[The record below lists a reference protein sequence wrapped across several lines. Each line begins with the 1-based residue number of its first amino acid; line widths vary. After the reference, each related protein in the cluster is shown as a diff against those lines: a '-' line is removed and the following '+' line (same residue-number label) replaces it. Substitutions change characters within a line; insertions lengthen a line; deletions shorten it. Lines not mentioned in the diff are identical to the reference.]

1 MDVKNSSSKEIIK
14 LNEDQVA
21 IASKAINEIFHGLK
35 FLKEEIPHLTKDIR
49 FNVLSVIKSEF
60 QKLSAILD
68 TEEDEKQKSELE
80 KKLLRKVNF
89 ENRRLREEMAK
100 GVTVDSIG
108 AKLYELE
115 QIVYKWWQDLG
126 FSYSKH
132 SILPGP
138 TINQLKTEFSVTLE
152 RGISYSER
160 ENNPVSA
167 RKKKKEKVQA
177 LGKEL
182 QILESA
188 GENYVLDNE
197 NNKTWLIN
205 KLKNR
210 FPNIRIF
217 NIKIHSIYNREEFQ
231 ITDIEAYI
239 DIKEI

>member
-1 MDVKNSSSKEIIK
+1 MNVKNSSSKEKIS
-14 LNEDQVA
+14 LNEDQVTVA
-21 IASKAINEIFHGLK
+21 LKSINEIFHGLK
-35 FLKEEIPHLTKDIR
+35 FLKEEIPNLTKDIR
-49 FNVLSVIKSEF
+49 FNVLSVVKSEF

-68 TEEDEKQKSELE
+68 AEEDEKQKLELKE
-80 KKLLRKVNF
+80 NLLRKANF

-100 GVTVDSIG
+100 GVTIDSIG

-167 RKKKKEKVQA
+167 RRKKQEKVQKS
-177 LGKEL
+177 GKEL
-182 QILESA
+182 QVLESA
-188 GENYVLDNE
+188 GENYILDNE

-217 NIKIHSIYNREEFQ
+217 NIKINSIYNREEFQ